1 MKEYTWMVWQY
12 NRLVGYV
19 TAYSEWE
26 AYTKA
31 ANSFGSNFY
40 IERPYEVASEKNVSA

>member
-19 TAYSEWE
+19 GGCSEWE
-26 AYTKA
+26 AYVRA
-31 ANSFGSNFY
+31 AKYYGSNFY
-40 IERPYEVASEKNVSA
+40 VERWDVSA